1 PGGAA
6 SDSVPGSLAFGAG
19 PGRDVTGACSD
30 FIRAADPGLVRRR
43 VVEDLIRPKVQG
55 NLRRGGFGRV
65 AAVNEIVSLA
75 ASEVPADRSGLS
87 LEAEG
92 LAHQLPRNGDR
103 TGAGHHHH
111 DHRAGGNVIDKA
123 GVKGLARTSATPVKT
138 RLLNYDMVENLWYLV
153 DLPGYGFAKISKSE
167 RERWEHL
174 IHDYVLHRKSLLY
187 TFVLIDSRIEPQQ
200 SDLAFIN
207 WMGKHQLPLCLVFT
221 KTDKLSRNK
230 IHANVT
236 AYKKELEKEWDELPT
251 IFISSSVSGL
261 GKAELTE
268 FIQNCNHEFGSLI
281 TATEP

>member
-1 PGGAA
+1 MQSA
-6 SDSVPGSLAFGAG
+6 SYVMSAND
-19 PGRDVTGACSD
+19 
-30 FIRAADPGLVRRR
+30 
-43 VVEDLIRPKVQG
+43 
-55 NLRRGGFGRV
+55 
-65 AAVNEIVSLA
+65 
-75 ASEVPADRSGLS
+75 
-87 LEAEG
+87 
-92 LAHQLPRNGDR
+92 RNGCPR
-103 TGAGHHHH
+103 EKYPEYAFVG
-111 DHRAGGNVIDKA
+111 RSNVGKSSLINMLT
-123 GVKGLARTSATPVKT
+123 GVKGLARTSATPGKT
-138 RLLNYDMVENLWYLV
+138 RLLNYYMVENLWYLV

-281 TATEP
+281 TATEL